1 MDAVILLNK
10 PVGMT
15 SFDAVAK
22 CRRIFHERKIGH
34 TGTLDPEASG
44 LMIILLGKYT
54 KLLPYCVKNHKAYQA
69 TLKLGEMTDTEDIW
83 GTIINTKTPS
93 IHTEA
98 EIDNAVQSLT
108 GDILQVPPMYSALKK
123 DGKKLYEYA
132 RQGIKIERE
141 ARPVHISTLEVEKI
155 DETNY
160 RMNAV
165 VSSGTYIR
173 TLITDFGEQLDELA
187 IMSSLIRTKIEH
199 LSLKDACTFEDLES
213 GVSFLSPIQVI
224 DPTYKI
230 VETDRVVDIKN
241 GKRIKLD
248 IRDPQVIFT
257 SNGELLAAYALQEDG
272 LYHCLRGLF

>member
-10 PVGMT
+10 PAGMT

-22 CRRIFHERKIGH
+22 CRKIFHERKIGH

-69 TLKLGEMTDTEDIW
+69 TLKLGEMTDTEDVW
-83 GTIINTKTPS
+83 GTVINTKTPS

-98 EIDNAVQSLT
+98 EIANAVQSLT

-132 RQGIKIERE
+132 RQGIEVERE
-141 ARPVHISTLEVEKI
+141 ARPVHISSLKVEKI
-155 DETNY
+155 DELNY
-160 RMNAV
+160 RMDAV

-173 TLITDFGEQLDELA
+173 TLIADFGKQLNELA
-187 IMSSLIRTKIEH
+187 IMSSLVRTKIEH
-199 LSLKDACTFEDLES
+199 LSLEDACSFEDLES
-213 GVSFLSPIQVI
+213 GKAFLSPIQVI

-230 VETDRVVDIKN
+230 VETDQVVDIKN

-248 IRDPQVIFT
+248 IQDPQVIFT
-257 SNGELLAAYALQEDG
+257 SKGELLAAYALQEDG